1 MIGVL
6 EEERWPELREIFEKD
21 WDSGLPNKG
30 RANIIAE
37 FDEDGNIRSFVV
49 AEMVMRIGQIHSEN
63 GAPRKLFRWL
73 EEHMPRDNTVIV
85 VADEPRFEKLC
96 ELLKMR
102 PLVEERVQVFRR
114 DF

>member
-6 EEERWPELREIFEKD
+6 EEERWPELADIFEKH
-21 WDSGLPNKG
+21 WDSGLPTPGK
-30 RANIIAE
+30 ADIIAE
-37 FDEDGNIRSFVV
+37 IGTDGSVQSFLVT
-49 AEMVMRIGQIHSEN
+49 EFLLRIGQVHGGGSN
-63 GAPRKLFRWL
+63 PRKLFRWV
-73 EEHMPRDNTVIV
+73 ERHMPPGNAVIV

-102 PLVEERVQVFRR
+102 PMCKGQVYRK